1 MNSPPNLALRSLAL
15 VAVLAL
21 APIATAQESKPP
33 AQTETP
39 PAADANSAAPAAQG
53 AQDQP
58 APPEQI
64 EQREQL
70 RAVVSE
76 VKGSAQWALPGVSV
90 LQDEG
95 WTQLKTGDELA
106 SGTQIRTG
114 IRGHVNLLFGE
125 DTIVSI
131 RRATHASID
140 DFYKG
145 ATAKRVEIGLGYG
158 TVRGG
163 SSEGELE
170 PDLVVDSPV
179 ATLAKR
185 GTEGWEIQV
194 ERSSNRFRISL
205 ARSGLV
211 EAVSKTGGRAGRSR
225 TVAPGQYA
233 TDATVANLW
242 VNQETFDRAVSF
254 YEPYYVGDAD
264 AQFAANNSRT
274 FGTVAPGGGRELRG
288 VTGQNSAA
296 FVSSQTS
303 GGGAA
308 GVPPAGGGGGGLG
321 VLRSPQGNFGTPS
334 TFKVAARQGFKLIRR

>member
-1 MNSPPNLALRSLAL
+1 MNAIPNLALRPLAL

-33 AQTETP
+33 AQTEVP
-39 PAADANSAAPAAQG
+39 PAADANREAQAGQDAPAA
-53 AQDQP
+53 AAPNQD
-58 APPEQI
+58 

-76 VKGSAQWALPGVSV
+76 VKGSAEWALPGVSV
-90 LQDEG
+90 LVDDG
-95 WTQLKTGDELA
+95 WTQLKVGDELA

-125 DTIVSI
+125 GTIVSI

-205 ARSGLV
+205 AQSGLV
-211 EAVSKTGGRAGRSR
+211 EAISKAGRSR

-274 FGTVAPGGGRELRG
+274 FGTISPGGGRDLRG

-296 FVSSQTS
+296 FVSSQRS

-321 VLRSPQGNFGTPS
+321 VLRSSQGNFGTPS
-334 TFKVAARQGFKLIRR
+334 TFKIAARQGFKLLRR

>member
-1 MNSPPNLALRSLAL
+1 MNSIMNAIPNLALRSLTL

-21 APIATAQESKPP
+21 APIATAQESKAP
-33 AQTETP
+33 AQAETP
-39 PAADANSAAPAAQG
+39 PAADASTAAQPGQDPSAAATSNQ
-53 AQDQP
+53 
-58 APPEQI
+58 E
-64 EQREQL
+64 EKREQL

-76 VKGSAQWALPGVSV
+76 VKGSAEWALPGVSV
-90 LQDEG
+90 LVDDG
-95 WTQLKTGDELA
+95 WTQLKVGDELA

-125 DTIVSI
+125 GTIVSI

-194 ERSSNRFRISL
+194 ERSSSRFRISL
-205 ARSGLV
+205 AQSGLV
-211 EAVSKTGGRAGRSR
+211 EAISKAGRSR

-254 YEPYYVGDAD
+254 YEPYYVGEAD

-274 FGTVAPGGGRELRG
+274 FASVSPGGGRDLRG
-288 VTGQNSAA
+288 LTGQNSAA
-296 FVSSQTS
+296 FVASQTPS
-303 GGGAA
+303 A
-308 GVPPAGGGGGGLG
+308 GLGVVPARIVGGGGLG
-321 VLRSPQGNFGTPS
+321 ALQSSQGNFGTPS
-334 TFKVAARQGFKLIRR
+334 TFKIAARQGFKLLRR

>member
-1 MNSPPNLALRSLAL
+1 MNAIPNLALRPLAL

-33 AQTETP
+33 AQTEAP
-39 PAADANSAAPAAQG
+39 PAADANREAQAGQHAPAA
-53 AQDQP
+53 AAPNQD
-58 APPEQI
+58 

-76 VKGSAQWALPGVSV
+76 VKGSAEWALPGVSV
-90 LQDEG
+90 LVDDG
-95 WTQLKTGDELA
+95 WTQLKVGDELA
-106 SGTQIRTG
+106 SGAQIRTG

-125 DTIVSI
+125 GTIVSI

-205 ARSGLV
+205 AQSGLV
-211 EAVSKTGGRAGRSR
+211 EAISKAGRSR

-274 FGTVAPGGGRELRG
+274 FGTISPGGGRDLRG

-296 FVSSQTS
+296 FVSSQRS

-321 VLRSPQGNFGTPS
+321 VLRSSQGNFGTPS
-334 TFKVAARQGFKLIRR
+334 TFKIAARQGFKLLRR